1 MSILTVTR
9 RIYPGVLRDVYARLS
24 VAVCL
29 LALASG
35 SVYAAQLVQ
44 HTVLEQGHPI
54 AVWEKSPG
62 KLNETSISNKT
73 IVLIHGRTWSSLPD
87 FDLQVE
93 GEDLSLMDGLVASGY
108 RVFAIDLRGYGATPR
123 DQSGWNTPD
132 KAARD
137 TRAVLKWIVMQ
148 TGAPP
153 TLFGWSNGSLVAQLA
168 AQRWPE
174 LVSGIILFG
183 YPADPDMDPGKL
195 PEPPAKPARQTN
207 TANNAASDFIT
218 PGTISQAAID
228 EYVRHSLAADPLRAD
243 WNELQ
248 QWGELNP
255 ALVTVP
261 ILLLQGE
268 HDPLAPDDQQSKLF
282 TRLGTADRQWITLP
296 NSDHAALLESV
307 RPYFI
312 QAIVNFLERP
322 MSE

>member
-1 MSILTVTR
+1 MAISISTK

-29 LALASG
+29 LALALPSG
-35 SVYAAQLVQ
+35 SVQAAQLVQ
-44 HTVLEQGHPI
+44 HAVVAQGHPI

-62 KLNETSISNKT
+62 KSIGT

-87 FDLQVE
+87 FDLQVT
-93 GEDLSLMDGLVASGY
+93 GEDLSLMDGLVAGGY
-108 RVFAIDLRGYGATPR
+108 RVFAVDLRGYGATPR

-137 TRAVLKWIVMQ
+137 TRAVLKWVAMQ
-148 TGAPP
+148 AGAPP
-153 TLFGWSNGSLVAQLA
+153 ALFGWSNGSLVAQLV

-174 LVSGIILFG
+174 LVSDIILFG
-183 YPADPDMDPGKL
+183 YPADPGMDPAKL
-195 PEPPAKPARQTN
+195 PQSPAKPARKAN
-207 TANNAASDFIT
+207 TASNAASDFIT
-218 PGTISQAAID
+218 PGTISPAAID
-228 EYVRHSLAADPLRAD
+228 EYVRHSLAADPVRAD
-243 WNELQ
+243 WNQLQ

-261 ILLLQGE
+261 VLLLQGE
-268 HDPLAPDDQQSKLF
+268 HDPLAPDDHQSRLF

-296 NSDHAALLESV
+296 NSDHAALLENV

-312 QAIVNFLERP
+312 QAIINFLERP
-322 MSE
+322 VSP